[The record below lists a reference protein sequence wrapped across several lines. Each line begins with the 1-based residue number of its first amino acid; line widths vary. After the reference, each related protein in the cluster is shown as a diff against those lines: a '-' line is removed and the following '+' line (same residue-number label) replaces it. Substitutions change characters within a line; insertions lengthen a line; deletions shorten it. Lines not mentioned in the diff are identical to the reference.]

1 MEYLMYLLV
10 LLFAFPWVGELLMG
24 FAGGGVG

>member
-10 LLFAFPWVGELLMG
+10 LLFAFPQVTDLLMG
-24 FAGGGVG
+24 LLGGVA